1 MMRDVWLL
9 LHLLAVVAWVGG
21 MFFSHFCMRPAAVA
35 TLEPPQRLPFL
46 AAALGRFFSLVAASL
61 VLLWGSGIAM
71 FAQLSVAGGKPPLS
85 WNLMA
90 AIALVMTAVFTV
102 IWLRRHP
109 AMLAAL
115 ADGDLRAAASALD
128 GIRRL
133 VALNLWLGMLTIAV
147 ATVGRLAN

>member
-1 MMRDVWLL
+1 MREVWLL
-9 LHLLAVVAWVGG
+9 LHLLAVVVWVGG
-21 MFFSHFCMRPAAVA
+21 MFFAHFCMRPAAVA
-35 TLEPPQRLPFL
+35 TLAPAQRLPFL
-46 AAALGRFFSLVAASL
+46 GAALGRFFSAVAISL

-71 FAQLSVAGGKPPLS
+71 FAQLSMAGGKPPLS

-90 AIALVMTAVFTV
+90 GIALVMTAVFAV

-109 AMLAAL
+109 AMLGAL
-115 ADGDLRAAASALD
+115 AENDLGAAGAALD

-133 VALNLWLGMLTIAV
+133 VALNLWLGVLTLAV